1 MKTLISL
8 IVTVIIFFA
17 AANTSHSA
25 NKVKMETVKIKCT
38 KMHCEGCKATIVEAV
53 QQMDGISKIEVDL
66 KTKMITV
73 KFDNKKTSRGAVSA
87 KILEAGYENEI
98 VN

>member
-1 MKTLISL
+1 MVFVLFT
-8 IVTVIIFFA
+8 VTG
-17 AANTSHSA
+17 TSYSID
-25 NKVKMETVKIKCT
+25 KVKMETVKIKCT

-53 QQMDGISKIEVDL
+53 QQMEGVSKIEVDL
-66 KTKMITV
+66 KSKIITV
-73 KFDNKKTSRGAVSA
+73 KFDNKKTNKNAVSA